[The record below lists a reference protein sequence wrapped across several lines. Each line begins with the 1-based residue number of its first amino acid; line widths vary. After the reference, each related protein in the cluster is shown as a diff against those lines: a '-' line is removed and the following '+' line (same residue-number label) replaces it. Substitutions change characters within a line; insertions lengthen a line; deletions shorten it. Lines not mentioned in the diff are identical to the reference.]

1 MTRPGI
7 GCITGSFSDYDFH
20 NTVNVG
26 NVTSY
31 TLAGVDLNATIAV
44 TAYDAYATNLND
56 PNSTLANQPNGYE
69 S

>member
-1 MTRPGI
+1 M
-7 GCITGSFSDYDFH
+7 
-20 NTVNVG
+20 
-26 NVTSY
+26 TSY

-56 PNSTLANQPNGYE
+56 PNRTLANQPNGYE